1 MSGLKEIRTR
11 IGSIKTTRQVTSAM
25 KMVSA
30 AKLKKAQDA
39 VIGFRPY
46 AIRFKEIFHSAAS
59 ALEDTDANPYT
70 AARSSGRVLVV
81 LISGNRGLCGAFN
94 SAVIHAAMDLIE
106 EKYLQEAHDDLVDF
120 MAIGKQGERFLHSH
134 KIRVTGSHN
143 HLFDKI
149 DYDQCAGTC
158 NTLMSSFLNGTYKAI
173 ELVYNDFV
181 NAALYTQVKE
191 TFLPLQIPVEG
202 RKKGTG
208 DTIYE
213 PSREEVLTDLI
224 PMWLK
229 IIFHKALL
237 VSWAAEQGARMT
249 AMHQATDNATDLLG
263 QLTLQYNKARQA
275 AITKEILEITGGAE
289 ALRK

>member
-11 IGSIKTTRQVTSAM
+11 IGSIRTTRQVTSAM

-39 VIGFRPY
+39 VISFRPY
-46 AIRFKEIFHSAAS
+46 ALKFKELFFSAA
-59 ALEDTDANPYT
+59 AGAGTLEENPYT
-70 AARSSGRVLVV
+70 ARRDQGRVMVV
-81 LISGNRGLCGAFN
+81 LISANRGLCGAFN

-106 EKYLQEAHDDLVDF
+106 EKYLSEAHDDLVDF
-120 MAIGKQGERFLHSH
+120 MAIGKQGEKFLLSH
-134 KIRVTGSHN
+134 KIRVSGSHN
-143 HLFDKI
+143 HLFDLL
-149 DYDQCAGTC
+149 DYDHCAAFCDEVITG
-158 NTLMSSFLNGTYKAI
+158 FLTAKYKTI

-181 NAALYTQVKE
+181 NAAQYTQVRE
-191 TFLPLQIPVEG
+191 TFLPLQFPGPGKEAL
-202 RKKGTG
+202 TG

-213 PSREEVLTDLI
+213 PSAEEVVTGMI
-224 PMWLK
+224 PMWLR
-229 IIFHKALL
+229 ITFHKALL

-249 AMHQATDNATDLLG
+249 AMHQATDNATDLLND
-263 QLTLQYNKARQA
+263 LTLQYNKARQA